1 MQGLILN
8 RCAARRK
15 WTMDF
20 LGVQQSPYIL
30 KKVFKKSI
38 IFYYFAFILDL
49 VVSPNF
55 FEPISVPRIQK
66 GCEPVG

>member
-1 MQGLILN
+1 
-8 RCAARRK
+8 
-15 WTMDF
+15 MDF